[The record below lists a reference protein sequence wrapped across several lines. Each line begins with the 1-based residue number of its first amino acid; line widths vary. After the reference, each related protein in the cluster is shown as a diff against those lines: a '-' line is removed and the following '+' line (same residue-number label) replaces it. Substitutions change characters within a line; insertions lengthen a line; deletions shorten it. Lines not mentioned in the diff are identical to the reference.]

1 MHIPIYLFHD
11 LCPHLWEFMR
21 FSSDSM
27 KQSELRKLE
36 IVFLGFIDDVLNTWE
51 KTECRLMWIARR
63 VVNLLPVIELI
74 KRMAIGDT
82 RVWTTPHT
90 TRTFLL
96 CVLSTRLT
104 ETEKSSS
111 GRHQSIRIIAMID

>member
-1 MHIPIYLFHD
+1 
-11 LCPHLWEFMR
+11 MR

-96 CVLSTRLT
+96 CFVNT
-104 ETEKSSS
+104 
-111 GRHQSIRIIAMID
+111 IN